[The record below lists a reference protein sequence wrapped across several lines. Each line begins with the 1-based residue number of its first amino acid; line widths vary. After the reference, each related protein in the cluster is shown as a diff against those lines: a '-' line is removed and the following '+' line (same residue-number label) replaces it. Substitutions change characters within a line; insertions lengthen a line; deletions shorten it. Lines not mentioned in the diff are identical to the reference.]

1 MSSLV
6 MLGIMPFLNQNNSF
20 PNTAMVQEY
29 DNYGDSS
36 NSQYQPT
43 IRNTSVEQV
52 RLKDSL

>member
-6 MLGIMPFLNQNNSF
+6 MLGIMPFLNNNSF

-29 DNYGDSS
+29 DNYGDSF